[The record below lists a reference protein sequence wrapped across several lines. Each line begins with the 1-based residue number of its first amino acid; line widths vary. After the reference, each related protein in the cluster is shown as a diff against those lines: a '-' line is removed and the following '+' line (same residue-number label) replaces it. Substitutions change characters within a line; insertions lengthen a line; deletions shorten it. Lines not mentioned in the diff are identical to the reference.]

1 MYLFQLQQLQM
12 APAQTLPV
20 FAVARSEKME
30 LLKELYIAEMVSPY
44 VEVLENEHTVTKQF
58 RKGGPLEW
66 YIPLD
71 DPSQMFVD
79 IGTKE
84 ERIEQLIVDLRKKVD
99 IEWTAL
105 LVNTDVCDT
114 REDLQKL
121 ISMVGRT

>member
-12 APAQTLPV
+12 IPTETLPV

-44 VEVLENEHTVTKQF
+44 DDVLENGHTVKKHF
-58 RKGGPLEW
+58 RQGGPLEW

-71 DPSQMFVD
+71 DPAQMFID
-79 IGTKE
+79 IGTKDQ
-84 ERIEQLIVDLRKKVD
+84 RIEALIEDLRKKVD

-105 LVNTDVCDT
+105 LANTDSCDT
-114 REDLQKL
+114 REELQKL
-121 ISMVGRT
+121 ISMEGKT

>member
-12 APAQTLPV
+12 TPTETLPV

-44 VEVLENEHTVTKQF
+44 EDVLENGHTVTKQF
-58 RKGGPLEW
+58 RQGGPLEW

-84 ERIEQLIVDLRKKVD
+84 ARIEALIADLRKKVD

-105 LVNTDVCDT
+105 LANTDSCNSP
-114 REDLQKL
+114 EELQKL
-121 ISMVGRT
+121 IRMEGKM